1 MENENRNE
9 ETEIIKCEWC
19 GEEFEKSELR
29 KEADLGFLCHG
40 CIHGITSR
48 GEKLILEY

>member
-9 ETEIIKCEWC
+9 ETESIKCEWC
-19 GEEFEKSELR
+19 GEEFDESELQ
-29 KEADLGFLCHG
+29 KDVDLGYLCDR
-40 CIHGITSR
+40 CMRGIASR